1 MSAKII
7 PPSDLQPV
15 TAVTL
20 KLGMALQTP
29 LYDEGGNLLL
39 AKNQIIDTPN
49 LLHSLR
55 EHPALFTDE
64 ASLRATARAVL
75 SSFDEAQRRDAP
87 LSRLDEMAEQR
98 IANSTAPSAE
108 VTLQMQLRAEAEAAA
123 RRTLP
128 EVWTDLEASLGA
140 ILVGLGAGG
149 DSAHKAMKRFEQFEK
164 RFITL
169 MERDKDS
176 AVFLLFNRSVT
187 QFNGYSALHS
197 LMCAALAWDSASRL
211 PVSPKET
218 GILISAALT
227 QNVSI
232 KTLQD
237 RMAGQKT
244 KPTQDQL
251 LAIDAHSRESVRLLA
266 AAGVSDPTWLE
277 VVARHHDDLPPCSAI
292 NDRPPAEKLAK
303 ILQVV
308 DRYSAA
314 MSPRGS
320 RPGRESPAA
329 VKTVL
334 KSPGSAEHD
343 EVGLDLVRNLGLY
356 PPGTFVKLARGDAAV
371 VLRRGNKLNE
381 PLVAS
386 VLNRHGEPVLAPR
399 VLSTESPEFA
409 VQAALSGSSIR
420 VRLNETDMIRQ
431 LSAYRVDVPLG

>member
-1 MSAKII
+1 MATRSAPAGK
-7 PPSDLQPV
+7 LFPV
-15 TAVTL
+15 PVGSL
-20 KLGMALQTP
+20 RVGLALEVP
-29 LYDEGGNLLL
+29 LYAENGQLLL
-39 AKNQIIDTPN
+39 AKNHTIESLDILE
-49 LLHSLR
+49 LLKSQPALYTDEVSLR
-55 EHPALFTDE
+55 QRNR
-64 ASLRATARAVL
+64 SLLMSVSELETK
-75 SSFDEAQRRDAP
+75 DAP
-87 LSRLDEMAEQR
+87 LSRLDNLAEERSRDSTLFSDGTLLDQR
-98 IANSTAPSAE
+98 
-108 VTLQMQLRAEAEAAA
+108 RAEEEAAA
-123 RRTLP
+123 NRPLS
-128 EVWTDLEASLGA
+128 ELWTDMEVVLGGV
-140 ILVGLGAGG
+140 LVGIASGG
-149 DSAHKAMKRFEQFEK
+149 EAAAKAIKRLAVVET
-164 RFITL
+164 RFNQL
-169 MERDKDS
+169 MQRDKD
-176 AVFLLFNRSVT
+176 AAIFLLFNRSVT
-187 QFNGYSALHS
+187 QFNGYSTLHA
-197 LMCAALAWDSASRL
+197 LMCATLAWDSASRL
-211 PVSPKET
+211 PVSVQET
-218 GILISAALT
+218 ETLVRAALT

-237 RMAGQKT
+237 RMAGQKD
-244 KPTQDQL
+244 KPSREQL
-251 LAIDAHSRESVRLLA
+251 LAIDAHSRESVRLLV
-266 AAGVSDPTWLE
+266 AAGVSDPMWLE

-334 KSPGSAEHD
+334 KSPGSTEHD

-356 PPGTFVKLARGDAAV
+356 PPGTYVKLARGDAAV

-409 VQAALSGSSIR
+409 VQAALPGSSIR
-420 VRLNETDMIRQ
+420 VRLNEADMLRQ